1 VIDKSRFLVQS
12 ADYDEWIRVRATG
25 VTATMVGKAGDSKG
39 FDEVLA
45 QIADPTPIPDNAY
58 MAFGREQE
66 PHIIT
71 RLTERFDIEGND
83 WLIAS
88 NEANWMMATPD
99 GLSPDH
105 SRIVEVKTT
114 GRDWGSYDFVPLSY
128 KRQVQWQLFVTG
140 AEECVFAWMLRVKSP
155 GGGFAPAWVGPKYVT
170 VKRQQR
176 MIDDCIAT
184 AHKLYAHIPQI
195 AVSN

>member
-25 VTATMVGKAGDSKG
+25 VTATMVGKAFDEKG
-39 FDEVLA
+39 FTEVTA

-58 MAFGREQE
+58 MAFGRDQE
-66 PHIIT
+66 PHIIA
-71 RLTERFDIEGND
+71 RLAERFDIEGND
-83 WLIAS
+83 WLIS
-88 NEANWMMATPD
+88 STEADWMMATPD

-105 SRIVEVKTT
+105 GRIVEVKTT
-114 GRDWGSYDFVPLSY
+114 GRDWGSYEFVPLSY

-140 AEECVFAWMLRVKSP
+140 AEECVFAWMLREKSRD
-155 GGGFAPAWVGPKYVT
+155 GSFAPAWVGPKYVT

-184 AHKLYAHIPQI
+184 AHKLYAHVPH
-195 AVSN
+195 A